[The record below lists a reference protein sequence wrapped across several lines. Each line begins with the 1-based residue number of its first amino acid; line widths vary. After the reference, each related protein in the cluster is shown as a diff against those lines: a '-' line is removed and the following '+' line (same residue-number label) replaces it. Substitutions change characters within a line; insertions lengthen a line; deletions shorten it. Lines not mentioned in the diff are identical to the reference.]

1 MTTPK
6 NSRKPTK
13 ISGVNIASIQQYLSN
28 VPRRHL
34 YIFAAAIAVVITV
47 VLIVVNRPHS
57 STSSGISEQIVQSN
71 SVADTPFTFNI
82 DDESIPKLAVWDGTQ
97 HGLVAT
103 IDDNLAVIDIKERK
117 LVGRTELP
125 AQQGRTPGGDSGR
138 SYEILE
144 AHNAGYEPSRYV
156 FSQNFRYVPVQF
168 RYITS
173 DSVGF
178 YDQPAG
184 VYDLKEQKATQLPIQ
199 PEIYNDTKDKKLY
212 FDPFKP
218 DTLIYE
224 KYTSNSS
231 GSLDGSHRRYE
242 AYDFINKTTSDATK
256 TTWQFVVSQLSREPR
271 IASTGFLNKTGDGY
285 VQPEYGSVE
294 LRDNGTAIES
304 YPFVPIKMI
313 SDSALLVIHKTQGI
327 GVIDISNILEKRT
340 QKDNENSYNYKEGRL
355 HYNLDEFH
363 SLVPSF
369 KNGYSDE
376 MTSRTNVIVSKDNKT
391 LYWVDYDGSDTTV
404 KSLDIS
410 KYHTPMAAPV
420 FPDEARTVAKASGLA
435 KIGLLDWK

>member
-1 MTTPK
+1 MTTQQITQWIDQHK
-6 NSRKPTK
+6 KHVA
-13 ISGVNIASIQQYLSN
+13 GGLIAL
-28 VPRRHL
+28 V
-34 YIFAAAIAVVITV
+34 AVVAFICLLPTQT
-47 VLIVVNRPHS
+47 PS
-57 STSSGISEQIVQSN
+57 MSTTIDTAQAN
-71 SVADTPFTFNI
+71 SDTDIPFTFNV

-97 HGLVAT
+97 HGIVAT

-117 LVGRTELP
+117 IVGRTELP
-125 AQQGRTPGGDSGR
+125 AQFGRTPGGDSGR

-168 RYITS
+168 RYITN

-184 VYDLKEQKATQLPIQ
+184 VYDLKEQKAIQLPAQ
-199 PEIYNDTKDKKLY
+199 PEIYNDTDNKKMY

-218 DTLIYE
+218 DSLIYE
-224 KYTSNSS
+224 RSTYKRDVDTRKKVY
-231 GSLDGSHRRYE
+231 D
-242 AYDFINKTTSDATK
+242 AYDFTNKTTSDATAMR
-256 TTWQFVVSQLSREPR
+256 QFIVSQLGREAP
-271 IASTGFLNKTGDGY
+271 IVSTSFLNKTGDGF

-294 LRDNGTAIES
+294 LWDSGTPITS

-340 QKDNENSYNYKEGRL
+340 QKDDENSYNYKEGRL

-391 LYWVDYDGSDTTV
+391 VYWVDYDGSDTTI

-420 FPDEARTVAKASGLA
+420 FPDEAKTVAKTSGLH